1 MPGKYQSVEDAV
13 ALTKEQR
20 TAILLELG
28 SRHSDRKVST
38 CTRKTVDDFSA
49 DVHQYCVDKG
59 LSIGDLPLLFDS
71 KSGKSKEQKRTL
83 ADMKKALPFLDEKK
97 RFSTFKGTQ
106 KDIFDKWAKGDDL
119 ETLPTDQELNQAGF
133 SQSQITAFKKYAKQV
148 LDGKALHPDMHI
160 SQVLIAAR
168 TPHTEGIV
176 RTVNDLAKIDRQSLL
191 RIKSGMQSRSMYVQ
205 KEALS
210 ALQLLT
216 QATEEKF
223 SVEEAWRQFLL
234 MHNFR
239 PTRAQIYQL
248 EFFLGLATGED
259 STPSALIEGSCGCG
273 KTFGLAIVMM
283 YVRQHI
289 ARNGNGKYPML
300 AYSHP
305 NPDVISG
312 VQANFASC
320 HVPIAFVQKE
330 RLNVEG
336 VIVNVLAIKLCHET
350 TGMGTWKYTYDEDG
364 CITRRIQSPAKNG
377 VVIDG
382 KTGGSREGDPVNPL
396 LDLYV
401 MITHPNTPL
410 RPKAKAMPC
419 VFSVWNQ
426 ELLPIVVSWHQDLE
440 HRTLEIL
447 KDRDDKRSNMYV
459 EYGQRYL
466 DTFTKTVGVADDWCC
481 HEDSPELMNM
491 LVAKVPIL
499 LMTATPNDEAFF
511 LISDERVERGMSP
524 PLRNKATSDTVGLGN
539 NLILVKN
546 GHPIPSNGRASTTFL
561 MHPEIFS
568 KCCFFGTTV
577 AMLQV
582 CECLRQ
588 LLGSLEFRNMLI
600 RTATTGE
607 GLNEMRSLLLEKIQR
622 GVDIS
627 SLHTP
632 ISLDSHSRFLEF
644 HNDREAVRAQL
655 PTEVDVSIVQLK
667 NLVKDHKA
675 FVQTKERAKKSAQS
689 MMKAGGDGAKDGEAD
704 MEDAKNMSFSHR
716 LISRRLPIGGDDVM
730 KLVNIAEEEGV
741 PAEEIMAFV
750 SHGVLAVYT
759 GVHPRWWMIAMKHA
773 QRILSDK
780 VMLAT
785 GVTLPNLTGVS
796 IHCVDGLTP
805 EQIIQMVGRAGRP
818 GQQEGTVPITSEQ
831 ERTVMVGKLGERW
844 LKRFKKQFPS
854 YGVSDEAIS
863 AVQSLQRWFRKVA
876 RVRHEEE
883 ENRRLVDDARLEA
896 AAVKIQCQ
904 TRMLLAKKLAEKRV
918 ATRVATIKSK
928 IAAKQRRKKLQMEKK
943 RFSSVAV
950 ILQRW
955 YRVIIANRLAKE
967 AKQKRLQ
974 EQQRSEQKGMLNAEN
989 ESKSSDGMSNLSRL
1003 LNDSSSV
1010 KYTKQRKEILDH
1022 SKQQLVVLLGQINR
1036 LSEEEQQKFG
1046 LWERYKRLLDKY
1058 LKQGGTK
1065 EDLS

>member
-1 MPGKYQSVEDAV
+1 MPGKYQSVKDAV

-20 TAILLELG
+20 DAILLELG
-28 SRHSDRKVST
+28 SLHSGRKVST
-38 CTRKTVDDFSA
+38 CTRKTVNDFSA
-49 DVHQYCVDKG
+49 DVHQYCVDKR
-59 LSIGDLPLLFDS
+59 LSIGDLPYLFDS
-71 KSGKSKEQKRTL
+71 KSGKSKEQKKTL
-83 ADMKKALPFLDEKK
+83 AEMKKALPFLDEK
-97 RFSTFKGTQ
+97 RFRTYNGSQ

-119 ETLPTDQELNQAGF
+119 EKLPTDQELKEAGF
-133 SQSQITAFKKYAKQV
+133 QPGQITAFKKYAKQV
-148 LDGKALHPDMHI
+148 LDGKALHPDLHI

-176 RTVNDLAKIDRQSLL
+176 RTVQDLAKIDSKSLP
-191 RIKSGMQSRSMYVQ
+191 RIKSGMQSCSMSVQ

-216 QATEEKF
+216 QATEEEF

-289 ARNGNGKYPML
+289 ARNGKGKYPML

-305 NPDVISG
+305 NPDVIFG
-312 VQANFASC
+312 VEANFASC
-320 HVPIAFVQKE
+320 DTPMAFVE
-330 RLNVEG
+330 RESLNVEG
-336 VIVNVLAIKLCHET
+336 VIVNVLVIRLCHET
-350 TGMGTWKYTYDEDG
+350 TGKGTLKYTYDEDG
-364 CITRRIQSPAKNG
+364 CIIRRIQSPAKNG

-401 MITHPNTPL
+401 MITHPRGPL
-410 RPKAKAMPC
+410 TAKAMPC
-419 VFSVWNQ
+419 VFSVRNQ
-426 ELLPIVVSWHQDLE
+426 ELLPIVLSWHQDLA
-440 HRTLEIL
+440 IL
-447 KDRDDKRSNMYV
+447 KERDDDARSKMYV
-459 EYGQRYL
+459 GYGQRYL
-466 DTFTKTVGVADDWCC
+466 NTFTKTVGVADDWCC
-481 HEDSPELMNM
+481 HEDSPWLMNM
-491 LVAKVPIL
+491 LVANVPIL
-499 LMTATPNDEAFF
+499 LMTATPNDEALR

-524 PLRNKATSDTVGLGN
+524 TQRNKATSDTVGLGN

-561 MHPEIFS
+561 MHPKIFS
-568 KCCFFGTTV
+568 KCCFYGTTV

-588 LLGSLEFRNMLI
+588 LVGSLDFRNMLI

-632 ISLDSHSRFLEF
+632 ISLDSNSRFLEF
-644 HNDREAVRAQL
+644 RNDRDAVRAQL
-655 PTEVDVSIVQLK
+655 PTEVDDSIVQLK
-667 NLVKDHKA
+667 ILDKDHKA
-675 FVQTKERAKKSAQS
+675 FLQTKERAKKSAQS

-716 LISRRLPIGGDDVM
+716 LITRRLPIGGDDVM
-730 KLVNIAEEEGV
+730 KLVNIAVEEGV

-759 GVHPRWWMIAMKHA
+759 GVHPGWWMVAMKHA

-780 VMLAT
+780 EMLAT

-896 AAVKIQCQ
+896 AAVKIQCLI
-904 TRMLLAKKLAEKRV
+904 RMGRV
-918 ATRVATIKSK
+918 TPVATIKAK
-928 IAAKQRRKKLQMEKK
+928 IAAKRRRKKLQMEKK

-955 YRVIIANRLAKE
+955 CRVIIANRLAKE
-967 AKQKRLQ
+967 AN
-974 EQQRSEQKGMLNAEN
+974 QQRSEQKGMLNAEN

-1003 LNDSSSV
+1003 LNEPSSV
-1010 KYTKQRKEILDH
+1010 KYTKQRQKNMDR
-1022 SKQQLVVLLGQINR
+1022 SKQKLKEQLIVLLGHIYR
-1036 LSEEEQQKFG
+1036 HSEEEQEKFG
-1046 LWERYKRLLDKY
+1046 LWKKYKSLLDKY
-1058 LKQGGTK
+1058 LKQGGTEK
-1065 EDLS
+1065 DLS